1 MLVALL
7 QLGKQVGLR
16 GQAVGG
22 AAVAPAQV
30 AADLAQAAHG
40 GAGGDDQ
47 VAATL
52 EAHNG
57 VLKFGGLEISRRTK
71 KCFLVIPWM

>member
-22 AAVAPAQV
+22 AAVAPAEV
-30 AADLAQAAHG
+30 AADLAQSAHG
-40 GAGGDDQ
+40 GARGDDQ
-47 VAATL
+47 VAAAL
-52 EAHNG
+52 KADDG
-57 VLKFGGLEISRRTK
+57 VLR
-71 KCFLVIPWM
+71 